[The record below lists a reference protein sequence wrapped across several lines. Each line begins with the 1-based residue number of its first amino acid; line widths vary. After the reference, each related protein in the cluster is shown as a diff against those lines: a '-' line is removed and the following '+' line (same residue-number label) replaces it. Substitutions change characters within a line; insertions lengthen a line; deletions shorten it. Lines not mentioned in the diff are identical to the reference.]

1 MICLEWVSYEI
12 VVFVLGSISEVE
24 LAINFI
30 LVNLLVIMLMVRGGA
45 TDRYMYRSVG

>member
-24 LAINFI
+24 LAINSI
-30 LVNLLVIMLMVRGGA
+30 LVIMFMVRGGA
-45 TDRYMYRSVG
+45 TDRYTYRSVG